1 MVGTCVGMEDGAL
14 DGSRVGRI
22 EVATR
27 VGLPVGDCVGAT
39 DGARVGSCDGDSDG
53 ETVVRT
59 QVWFL

>member
-1 MVGTCVGMEDGAL
+1 MEDGAL